1 MNTALL
7 VLLILLG
14 SILLIAVFVKLMI
27 LLRDYS
33 MSDIPPARGHYP
45 TAADTNDKMKK
56 YFKHLF
62 QIIRNFMKRAF
73 YTVIILLSV
82 KSSKAQRAYSLK
94 EAIDTALNNSL
105 QLKADNYDLEK
116 TKASVKQARSSL
128 LPSVSLNGSY
138 QYQAN
143 VPVQMIPADVFGGEP
158 GTYQASKFSVP
169 QSKSATLQMSQ
180 PLFNASLLIALKAAK
195 VAINLNMLQI
205 RSSKEDLVYNV
216 SATYYNIQTII
227 KQQELLKDNFANTAA
242 LLEVSSEQLKAGLAT
257 QTDVDRLTVSRDN
270 TAASLE
276 STVSSLEKQ
285 YNLLKLLMNL
295 PLDRPISVVKDDYEQ
310 VVVSLDMPNFN
321 PTQKTNYLQIQENKR
336 VADLQRRNIKAG
348 YLPTLSQTMSNGY
361 SGYYSNANPFK
372 NLNNKWYYSSSI
384 GLTLSVPIFDGFSK
398 KNQIRQKEM
407 EIKKYDVQAEQTLQQ
422 NNKDAANA
430 YADLKSNYITL
441 QTQRRN
447 LVLAQ
452 KVLDD
457 INIQY
462 KSGIAKITD
471 VINSQTELQSAQN
484 NFINAVINLRK
495 AELDLKK
502 AQGSLLQ

>member
-1 MNTALL
+1 MKHFFYA
-7 VLLILLG
+7 VIL
-14 SILLIAVFVKLMI
+14 S
-27 LLRDYS
+27 
-33 MSDIPPARGHYP
+33 
-45 TAADTNDKMKK
+45 
-56 YFKHLF
+56 
-62 QIIRNFMKRAF
+62 
-73 YTVIILLSV
+73 LSV
-82 KSSKAQRAYSLK
+82 TSVNAQRVFSLK

-105 QLKADNYDLEK
+105 QLKSDNYDLEK

-128 LPSVSLNGSY
+128 LPTVELSGSY
-138 QYQAN
+138 QYQGS
-143 VPVQMIPADVFGGEP
+143 VPVQMIPADLFGGTP
-158 GTYQASKFSVP
+158 GTYQASKFGIP
-169 QSKSATLQMSQ
+169 QTKSATLKMSQ
-180 PLFNASLLIALKAAK
+180 PIFDASLLIALKAAK
-195 VAINLNMLQI
+195 VAVNLNMLQI

-227 KQQELLKDNFANTAA
+227 RQQELLRDNLANTEA
-242 LLEVSSEQLKAGLAT
+242 LLQVTSDQLKAGLAT
-257 QTDVDRLTVSRDN
+257 QTDADRLTVSRDN
-270 TAASLE
+270 TAASLQN
-276 STVSSLEKQ
+276 TVTSLEKQ
-285 YNLLKLLMNL
+285 YNLLKVLMNL
-295 PLDRPISVVKDDYEQ
+295 PLDEAISVVKEDYEQ
-310 VVVSLDMPNFN
+310 IIVSLDMPNFN

-348 YLPTLSQTMSNGY
+348 YFPTLTQSMSNGY
-361 SGYYSNANPFK
+361 TGYYSNANPFK
-372 NLNNKWYYSSSI
+372 NLNDKWYYSSSMN
-384 GLTLSVPIFDGFSK
+384 LTLSVPIFDGFSK

-457 INIQY
+457 INTQY
-462 KSGIAKITD
+462 QSGIAKITD

-484 NFINAVINLRK
+484 NFINAVITLRQ

-502 AQGSLLQ
+502 AQGTLLQ